1 MIPLQLFNDVW
12 QRADML
18 TALHAFISH
27 RGTSA
32 LKPEELLR
40 ADWVARVSAL
50 DLYVHELV
58 AQRMLRIISGELP
71 QTPAFSR
78 FRVSSETLVRMRGGP
93 ELAAKAAFDLDV
105 REQFAIQTFQMPEK
119 IADAIRLCSP
129 TKLWL
134 EVAADQNPGA
144 TPAQLEAFA
153 KSTKATLSLI
163 VERRNKIAH
172 EGDLRPSIP
181 REPWP
186 IAESDVVEVRNFIS
200 NLVNSIDKVVASAD
214 PA

>member
-12 QRADML
+12 QRAEML
-18 TALHAFISH
+18 AALHSFISH
-27 RGTSA
+27 QGTPA

-58 AQRMLRIISGELP
+58 SQRMSQIMSGELP
-71 QTPAFSR
+71 QTPAFGR
-78 FRVSSETLVRMRGGP
+78 FRVSSETLIRMKDGP

-119 IADAIRLCSP
+119 IADAIRLCSSV
-129 TKLWL
+129 KLWL

-144 TPAQLEAFA
+144 TPPQIEAFA
-153 KSTKATLSLI
+153 KGTKATLSLI

-172 EGDLRPSIP
+172 EGDLQPSVP

-186 IAESDVVEVRNFIS
+186 IAASDVVEVRDFIR
-200 NLVNSIDKVVASAD
+200 NLVNSIDKVVAAAD